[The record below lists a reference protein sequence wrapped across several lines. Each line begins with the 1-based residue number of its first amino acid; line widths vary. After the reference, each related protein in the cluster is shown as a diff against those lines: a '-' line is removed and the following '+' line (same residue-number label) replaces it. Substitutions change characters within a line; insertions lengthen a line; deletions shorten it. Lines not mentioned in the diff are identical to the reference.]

1 MPFQSYDALIDGI
14 DEIIVAQKDLG
25 TQARGR
31 RLALSYWE
39 IGDAIHAHQLA
50 NEGKSTYGERFFIR
64 LSNDLNLD
72 QSLVYNMIR
81 FRLGMPIVGRVARG
95 NLTPTLSQN
104 RT

>member
-14 DEIIVAQKDLG
+14 DEIIAAQKDLG

-31 RLALSYWE
+31 RLARSYWE
-39 IGDAIHAHQLA
+39 IGDSIHAHLLA

-64 LSNDLNLD
+64 LSDDLNLD
-72 QSLVYNMIR
+72 QSLVYNMLR
-81 FRLGMPIVGRVARG
+81 FRRGMPNLGRVARG